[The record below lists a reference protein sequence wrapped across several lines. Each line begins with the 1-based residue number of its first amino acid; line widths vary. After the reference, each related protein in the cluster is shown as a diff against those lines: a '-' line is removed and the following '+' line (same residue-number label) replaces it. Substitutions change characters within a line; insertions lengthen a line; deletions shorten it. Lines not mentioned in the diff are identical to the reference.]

1 MNINKYINQLDSA
14 KFDAMKSL
22 NMISWPQS
30 VPETN
35 NSNVAPDPE
44 KSSKNVTVPIV
55 GGVGC
60 ASLVGGLVTSKIG
73 LAILGGALMIGA
85 FVLKKVKKPSQKVE
99 TESQEDFQEL
109 VQSLDKMIYENVKKA
124 SNQWDSA
131 ISSIHQGI
139 NQEILSSDVSE
150 SKKTDMLSVV
160 SEEYPLLLS
169 TMEISIQLQSL
180 VSSGNINGMKKALGD
195 YHDKC
200 IENLHKA
207 YESQVNVY
215 KSLEK

>member
-73 LAILGGALMIGA
+73 LAIFGGALMIGA

-200 IENLHKA
+200 IENLHKV
-207 YESQVNVY
+207 YDSQVNVY
-215 KSLEK
+215 KNLEK